1 MKLNTEKFKVIS
13 DSTTNLTIENE
24 EIKIV
29 KEFKLLGSLVPNSS
43 EDVKRR
49 IALASV
55 ACGRFTE
62 FMVTQTHL
70 GKVKATSLQCTGT
83 TNCYI
88 CF

>member
-1 MKLNTEKFKVIS
+1 MATGQPQEICKKYGMKLNTEKFKVIS

-55 ACGRFTE
+55 ACGRLHR
-62 FMVTQTHL
+62 VYGH
-70 GKVKATSLQCTGT
+70 ADTSQ
-83 TNCYI
+83 
-88 CF
+88 